1 MPAPPAA
8 AFHPQYTVGKYYT
21 PSGRCIQATNYSTA
35 SVTPALPTPPP
46 PPLPVT
52 PAPPSVPS
60 APVPL
65 LPPGDDAEPGSPIT
79 DASPALGAPDV
90 APPGVAPDAPAAP
103 GIGRPP
109 AVPARPGGAPPAPG
123 AAYKSRAITESERR
137 DFRTASGRLV
147 RDGGGIEADV
157 PVPVPPPSDLEAALR
172 VEAAFFYYAAEYAA
186 ALPAGAREVLPDDFA
201 VTDELYADFVSW
213 VSDNAVVS
221 DGGPALPPADGAAA
235 SASEAS
241 VRATPSPTS
250 SSSKSSTARRPP
262 PSIKL
267 ESRFVEA
274 YAQLEEAL
282 RSAGY
287 DSAVAS
293 VGALKAATAAELR
306 ADFTRHERALRAAL
320 DDAIRQRLQ
329 PDSDRMVA
337 ALEADEAL
345 RVALEVVRDGE
356 RYAGVL
362 RSPTV
367 TFAGAT
373 AVGGGSGGGVVDAEG
388 EGAGQIAR
396 RPDSA
401 DG

>member
-1 MPAPPAA
+1 M
-8 AFHPQYTVGKYYT
+8 
-21 PSGRCIQATNYSTA
+21 
-35 SVTPALPTPPP
+35 
-46 PPLPVT
+46 PVT
-52 PAPPSVPS
+52 PAPLSVPS
-60 APVPL
+60 APAPL

-79 DASPALGAPDV
+79 NASPATGAPEV
-90 APPGVAPDAPAAP
+90 APAASPEPPSP
-103 GIGRPP
+103 GSGPASRPP
-109 AVPARPGGAPPAPG
+109 APPSRPVGPPG

-157 PVPVPPPSDLEAALR
+157 TVPTPPPSDLEAALR
-172 VEAAFFYYAAEYAA
+172 MEAAFFYYAADYAA
-186 ALPAGAREVLPDDFA
+186 GLPAGLREVLPDDFA
-201 VTDELYADFVSW
+201 VTDALYADFVAW

-221 DGGPALPPADGAAA
+221 DGGPALPAVGA
-235 SASEAS
+235 SDAS
-241 VRATPSPTS
+241 VRGPSATKS
-250 SSSKSSTARRPP
+250 SSSPSAGGAARRPP

-287 DSAVAS
+287 DNAVAS
-293 VGALKAATAAELR
+293 VEALKAATAAELR
-306 ADFTRHERALRAAL
+306 ADFTRHEKALRAAL

-337 ALEADEAL
+337 ALETDEAL

-367 TFAGAT
+367 TFAGA
-373 AVGGGSGGGVVDAEG
+373 AVGAGGVDAEV
-388 EGAGQIAR
+388 GAVAQIAR
-396 RPDSA
+396 RPDAA
-401 DG
+401 DQ